1 MALKTYICFIL
12 TGLLLFACS
21 EQKNTAEPDIIFE
34 RGGYPYATEHNGIY
48 YYTMQ
53 TTGCDSIIIYAT
65 DNLKAM
71 ASARQKIVFT
81 HADRDMHNFYSPELH
96 RINGKWYIYFESDNG
111 NSDNHQLF
119 VLENP
124 AESPMEGQWA
134 VHGPIITNEEWNFGI
149 HPSALTVGNKQY
161 LLWSG
166 WPKRRMETETQC
178 IFIAEM
184 ENPWTLKSKRVMIS
198 SPQYEWERQW
208 INPDGSRSAYP
219 IFVNENP
226 QAFISPDN
234 RNVVV
239 VYSASG
245 IWTVYNTLGMLYAP
259 IGSDLLDPKSWTK
272 LSEPQFVPDSSSHIF
287 GTSNVSI
294 VASPDKNRQYLL
306 YQAKHND
313 SSGAAVN
320 DIRIKEI
327 SWSERGLPVLT
338 HE

>member
-1 MALKTYICFIL
+1 MSLKTYIYLIACVTLIS
-12 TGLLLFACS
+12 CS
-21 EQKNTAEPDIIFE
+21 EQEKTTDPGILFNQ
-34 RGGYPYATEHNGIY
+34 GGYPFATEHEGTY

-53 TTGCDSIIIYAT
+53 TPGCDSIILYTSPDIESLT
-65 DNLKAM
+65 
-71 ASARQKIVFT
+71 SARQKIVFT
-81 HADRDMHNFYSPELH
+81 YADLNMHNFYSPELH
-96 RINGKWYIYFESDNG
+96 RINGKWYIYFEADNG

-124 AESPMEGQWA
+124 SENPMQGEWTA
-134 VHGPIITNEEWNFGI
+134 HGPIITNDEWNFGI
-149 HPSALTVGNKQY
+149 HPTSPTVGQKQF

-166 WPKRRMETETQC
+166 WPKRRLESETQC

-184 ENPWTLKSKRVMIS
+184 ENPWTLKSRRVMIS
-198 SPQYEWERQW
+198 MPQYEWERQW

-239 VYSASG
+239 AYSASG
-245 IWTVYNTLGMLYAP
+245 IWTVFNTLGLLYAP

-272 LSEPQFVPDSSSHIF
+272 LPEPQFIPDHNSGIF

-294 VASPDKNRQYLL
+294 VASHSKDRQYLL

-313 SSGAAVN
+313 STGNIVN
-320 DIRIKEI
+320 DIRMKEI
-327 SWSERGLPVLT
+327 SWSERGLPVFRQP
-338 HE
+338 